1 MALLGSASISSA
13 ADCVSDPNECT
24 LKKLCEAATTLD
36 GSNTI
41 WATTSETAKH
51 VALAQSL
58 GMECGV
64 TPIVDL
70 CETDP
75 SECKV
80 SEICEKATTE
90 SAGQKTW
97 DDSAAGHV
105 ALAKEFGLSC
115 DVVVEAKT
123 EAQAVCNLSDVAGCN
138 AKILCTNSTYYKGK
152 TKTWSMG
159 YRLPYVE
166 EAKKRGLTCGVSGS
180 DTNTFSGTCTA
191 QGAAGCTNEELCYY
205 AESSMQHYAKE
216 AKKRGLTCGVGE
228 AKATSVNKGCSAS
241 NVKGCSEVALCE
253 EASFSG
259 SNATVWF
266 SASSPFVI
274 EAKKR
279 GLTCGVGTKAT
290 NFKKAFTSQSRLK
303 RQQLQ
308 YALKKL
314 GYYSYG
320 IDGLWGKGTSS
331 AFVKFVSGN
340 GLTGSRESQVF
351 SSLLAKVDVPSSFAA
366 PKKKATASNNSG
378 GWRSFSANPQYSF
391 EQAKAICEPQ
401 AKNARDSAAN
411 PTTGSSFRCT
421 SNGYTTNCRD
431 NSGPSS
437 VAAGILQGVA
447 QGISKRKARERTMK
461 SCMAQY
467 GWTK

>member
-1 MALLGSASISSA
+1 MASLGSASVSSA

-166 EAKKRGLTCGVSGS
+166 
-180 DTNTFSGTCTA
+180 
-191 QGAAGCTNEELCYY
+191 
-205 AESSMQHYAKE
+205 E

-437 VAAGILQGVA
+437 LAAGILQGVA

>member
-1 MALLGSASISSA
+1 MRWFLQICFTVMALLASASVSSA
-13 ADCVSDPNECT
+13 ASCADDPNECT
-24 LKKLCEAATTLD
+24 LKKLCEASTTLD

-75 SECKV
+75 DECKV

-97 DDSAAGHV
+97 DDSASGHV
-105 ALAKEFGLSC
+105 ALAKEYGLSC
-115 DVVVEAKT
+115 DVVVEAAVEEVAEIEEAPETTVVKKICSLKT
-123 EAQAVCNLSDVAGCN
+123 LEGCSVQA
-138 AKILCTNSTYYKGK
+138 LCRIATEDDGNS
-152 TKTWSMG
+152 KTWTGWSAFEG
-159 YRLPYVE
+159 YV
-166 EAKKRGLTCGVSGS
+166 
-180 DTNTFSGTCTA
+180 
-191 QGAAGCTNEELCYY
+191 
-205 AESSMQHYAKE
+205 KE
-216 AKKRGLTCGVGE
+216 AKKRGLSCGVDE
-228 AKATSVNKGCSAS
+228 IADISVAKACSES
-241 NVKGCSEVALCE
+241 NVEVCSEEALCE
-253 EASFSG
+253 EATFKDSKTSVWSFSR
-259 SNATVWF
+259 
-266 SASSPFVI
+266 SPYVK

-340 GLTGSRESQVF
+340 GLKGKRESQVF
-351 SSLLAKVDVPSSFAA
+351 SSLLSKVDVPSSFAP
-366 PKKKATASNNSG
+366 PKKKTVNKPAPIDTGGLTSIISNPSMTGTQALAICRPQAELAKSQARSQADSMGRSGRRTYDLDCSFGSCRARDVTPSG
-378 GWRSFSANPQYSF
+378 GAWGGIAKGLSI
-391 EQAKAICEPQ
+391 AKAGKR
-401 AKNARDSAAN
+401 AYSAVLEA
-411 PTTGSSFRCT
+411 CL
-421 SNGYTTNCRD
+421 
-431 NSGPSS
+431 
-437 VAAGILQGVA
+437 AG
-447 QGISKRKARERTMK
+447 
-461 SCMAQY
+461 Y
-467 GWTK
+467 GWR

>member
-1 MALLGSASISSA
+1 MRWLLQICFTVMALLASASVSSA
-13 ADCVSDPNECT
+13 ASCADDPNECT
-24 LKKLCEAATTLD
+24 LKKLCEASTTLD

-80 SEICEKATTE
+80 GEICEKATTE

-97 DDSAAGHV
+97 DDSAAAHV
-105 ALAKEFGLSC
+105 ALAKEYGLSC
-115 DVVVEAKT
+115 GVLV
-123 EAQAVCNLSDVAGCN
+123 G
-138 AKILCTNSTYYKGK
+138 
-152 TKTWSMG
+152 
-159 YRLPYVE
+159 LP
-166 EAKKRGLTCGVSGS
+166 
-180 DTNTFSGTCTA
+180 
-191 QGAAGCTNEELCYY
+191 
-205 AESSMQHYAKE
+205 
-216 AKKRGLTCGVGE
+216 
-228 AKATSVNKGCSAS
+228 ATSVKKECSAS
-241 NVKGCSEVALCE
+241 NVELCSEEALCK

-279 GLTCGVGTKAT
+279 GLTCGIGTTAT

-314 GYYSYG
+314 GYYSYR

-331 AFVKFVSGN
+331 GFDTFVSVR
-340 GLTGSRESQVF
+340 GLANKTEAQVF
-351 SSLLAKVDVPSSFAA
+351 NSLLSEVDVPSSFAA
-366 PKKKATASNNSG
+366 ITPTQKACSASNPKVCTNAIVCNRANWGSTTVQVWIKEGKRRGLTCGVIPQANTTKSDTAGSTTNDTAGLTAIISNPSMTGTQALAICRPQAELAKSQARSQADSMGGSGRRTYDLDCSFGSCRARDVTSSG
-378 GWRSFSANPQYSF
+378 GAWGGIAKGLSI
-391 EQAKAICEPQ
+391 AKAGKR
-401 AKNARDSAAN
+401 AYSAVLEA
-411 PTTGSSFRCT
+411 CL
-421 SNGYTTNCRD
+421 
-431 NSGPSS
+431 
-437 VAAGILQGVA
+437 AG
-447 QGISKRKARERTMK
+447 
-461 SCMAQY
+461 Y
-467 GWTK
+467 GWR

>member
-1 MALLGSASISSA
+1 MALLGSASVSSA
-13 ADCVSDPNECT
+13 ASCADDPNECT
-24 LKKLCEAATTLD
+24 LKKLCEASTTLD

-75 SECKV
+75 SECKA

-97 DDSAAGHV
+97 DDSAAAHV
-105 ALAKEFGLSC
+105 ALAKEYGLSC
-115 DVVVEAKT
+115 DVVVEAET
-123 EAQAVCNLSDVAGCN
+123 EAQAQGVCTISNLALCN
-138 AKILCTNSTYYKGK
+138 AKQLCDRSTYSTG
-152 TKTWSMG
+152 G
-159 YRLPYVE
+159 
-166 EAKKRGLTCGVSGS
+166 
-180 DTNTFSGTCTA
+180 
-191 QGAAGCTNEELCYY
+191 
-205 AESSMQHYAKE
+205 
-216 AKKRGLTCGVGE
+216 
-228 AKATSVNKGCSAS
+228 AKAWEDG
-241 NVKGCSEVALCE
+241 
-253 EASFSG
+253 
-259 SNATVWF
+259 
-266 SASSPFVI
+266 PYVI
-274 EAKKR
+274 EAKNR

-290 NFKKAFTSQSRLK
+290 NFKKAFTYQSRLK

-340 GLTGSRESQVF
+340 GLEGKRVPQVF
-351 SSLLAKVDVPSSFAA
+351 SSLLSKVDVPSSFAA
-366 PKKKATASNNSG
+366 PKKKVTASNTSN
-378 GWRSFSANPQYSF
+378 GWRSFSANPRYSY
-391 EQAKAICEPQ
+391 EQAEAICKPRASNAYDNASQPQ
-401 AKNARDSAAN
+401 
-411 PTTGSSFRCT
+411 TGTSFSCNSWG
-421 SNGYTTNCRD
+421 SNINCRD
-431 NSGPSS
+431 SSGPANATQGLLLGIANAFKGRD
-437 VAAGILQGVA
+437 AA
-447 QGISKRKARERTMK
+447 KAVMT
-461 SCMAQY
+461 SCMAEY

>member
-24 LKKLCEAATTLD
+24 LKKLCEASTTLD

-80 SEICEKATTE
+80 GEICEKATTE

-105 ALAKEFGLSC
+105 ALAKEYGLSC
-115 DVVVEAKT
+115 DVVVEAET
-123 EAQAVCNLSDVAGCN
+123 EAQGVCTVSNLAACN
-138 AKILCTNSTYYKGK
+138 AKILCVNSTYYKGT
-152 TKTWSMG
+152 TKAWSMG
-159 YRLPYVE
+159 YRLPYV
-166 EAKKRGLTCGVSGS
+166 
-180 DTNTFSGTCTA
+180 
-191 QGAAGCTNEELCYY
+191 
-205 AESSMQHYAKE
+205 KE
-216 AKKRGLTCGVGE
+216 AKKRGLTCGVGT
-228 AKATSVNKGCSAS
+228 ARATSTKDECPPS
-241 NVKGCSEVALCE
+241 NVGGCTPVAVCD
-253 EASFSG
+253 G
-259 SNATVWF
+259 ATYERAGNREWLGDTNLYVK
-266 SASSPFVI
+266 

-279 GLTCGVGTKAT
+279 GLTCGVVTKAT

-331 AFVKFVSGN
+331 AFVKFVNAN
-340 GLTGSRESQVF
+340 GLTGKPESQVF
-351 SSLLAKVDVPSSFAA
+351 SSLFSRVDVPSSFAA
-366 PKKKATASNNSG
+366 PKRKVTASNTSN
-378 GWRSFSANPQYSF
+378 GWRSFSANPRYSY
-391 EQAKAICEPQ
+391 EQAEAICKPRASNAYDNASQPQ
-401 AKNARDSAAN
+401 
-411 PTTGSSFRCT
+411 TGTAFSCNSWG
-421 SNGYTTNCRD
+421 SNINCRD
-431 NSGPSS
+431 SSGPANATQGLLLGIANAFKGRD
-437 VAAGILQGVA
+437 AA
-447 QGISKRKARERTMK
+447 KAVMT
-461 SCMAQY
+461 SCMAEY